1 MLPVPTHS
9 EHDNGPYITAGMVIA
24 RNPLTGVQNVSINR
38 IQVHSGNRMA
48 ILLLPRHLL
57 AFYKEAEARKQ
68 CLEVAVV
75 IGVDPLTLLASQAIT
90 PIDFDEL
97 EIAGALH
104 GQALPVVKCQ
114 TNEVRVPAYSE
125 IVIEGR
131 LLPEVR
137 ELEGPFGEF
146 PRYYSA
152 REQREVIQVDAITH
166 RRNPIYHTIVPA
178 EMEHLLLGSIPRE
191 ATLLAHLQRSFPN
204 VLDVHL
210 SIGGVGRYHLYV
222 KLRKTHEGQPRN
234 VICAAIGA
242 HYDIKQVV
250 VVDEDVEVHDP
261 QQVEWAVATRFQAD
275 RDLIIIPG
283 AQGSILDPS
292 TTVGQIIGPGSVPPM
307 HMQGLSAKMGL
318 DATRPVV
325 YHEHVFTRVS
335 IPGESDINVQAEW
348 QVGAR
353 VDWQTSGIQR

>member
-1 MLPVPTHS
+1 MVARDADVLSMLPVPTHS

-191 ATLLAHLQRSFPN
+191 ATLLAHL
-204 VLDVHL
+204 
-210 SIGGVGRYHLYV
+210 
-222 KLRKTHEGQPRN
+222 
-234 VICAAIGA
+234 
-242 HYDIKQVV
+242 
-250 VVDEDVEVHDP
+250 
-261 QQVEWAVATRFQAD
+261 
-275 RDLIIIPG
+275 
-283 AQGSILDPS
+283 
-292 TTVGQIIGPGSVPPM
+292 
-307 HMQGLSAKMGL
+307 
-318 DATRPVV
+318 
-325 YHEHVFTRVS
+325 
-335 IPGESDINVQAEW
+335 
-348 QVGAR
+348 
-353 VDWQTSGIQR
+353 

>member
-1 MLPVPTHS
+1 M
-9 EHDNGPYITAGMVIA
+9 
-24 RNPLTGVQNVSINR
+24 
-38 IQVHSGNRMA
+38 
-48 ILLLPRHLL
+48 
-57 AFYKEAEARKQ
+57 
-68 CLEVAVV
+68 
-75 IGVDPLTLLASQAIT
+75 
-90 PIDFDEL
+90 
-97 EIAGALH
+97 
-104 GQALPVVKCQ
+104 
-114 TNEVRVPAYSE
+114 
-125 IVIEGR
+125 
-131 LLPEVR
+131 
-137 ELEGPFGEF
+137 
-146 PRYYSA
+146 
-152 REQREVIQVDAITH
+152 
-166 RRNPIYHTIVPA
+166 
-178 EMEHLLLGSIPRE
+178 
-191 ATLLAHLQRSFPN
+191 
-204 VLDVHL
+204 
-210 SIGGVGRYHLYV
+210 
-222 KLRKTHEGQPRN
+222 
-234 VICAAIGA
+234 ICAAIGA